1 MTFILQ
7 PWQLFFVVLSAWV
20 NRNQQQKIDFYVS
33 QTKTLLECHGKKRI
47 LLSDDQ
53 RRVLAVKGR
62 ALGRKA
68 RSELTTIF
76 TPDTILRWHREL
88 VAQKWDYTDRWKK
101 KPGRPAQDS

>member
-47 LLSDDQ
+47 LLPFPCT
-53 RRVLAVKGR
+53 RRCISPR
-62 ALGRKA
+62 R
-68 RSELTTIF
+68 
-76 TPDTILRWHREL
+76 
-88 VAQKWDYTDRWKK
+88 
-101 KPGRPAQDS
+101 